1 MTSNTISIT
10 PILEKLR
17 QHPDIKDKRRIAQTY
32 EHIGSSIHSSTY
44 FPEEFSSILLGDD
57 TAVIP
62 QKDGSNLLL
71 AAEGIVPYFLDKDP
85 WFAGYSA
92 VMVNISDICAMGGL
106 PIAVTDTLYTKD
118 AKDSLEIWQGMLA
131 ASKAYGVPIVGG
143 HTCYHMDN
151 RALSVSILGKATE
164 NVLTSFNAKPG
175 ESILLAIDQ
184 NGAYYKDYAFWNAST
199 MASSK
204 ELQEKAKIPHLI
216 ANEKWSSTAKDV
228 SMGGIIGTI
237 CMLLNTSEVGAKINL
252 QNITKPAEIA
262 WEKWLSSFPSYGYIL
277 TCSSENITS
286 IQSVFSDKG
295 VTCDCIGR
303 ITKKTELIIEYED
316 QKIKF

>member
-199 MASSK
+199 TASSK

-295 VTCDCIGR
+295 VTCDCIGQ